1 MNGRAV
7 GKNLMGMLWEM
18 ERMIPVPPTRHRDVG
33 TALGWSMDVR
43 LDAYPGSLRIAR
55 KIAATAAL
63 TAGATRMAA
72 FELET
77 ALGEALT
84 NAFLHAYGGDPR
96 GRIVIRFE
104 FVDGGL
110 RVTVRDGGRTLH
122 AIPPIPK
129 EVTPGLE
136 SGRGLYLMSRLMD
149 DVEVIHPDRRGRGT
163 AIRMT
168 KRLSAN

>member
-1 MNGRAV
+1 
-7 GKNLMGMLWEM
+7 
-18 ERMIPVPPTRHRDVG
+18 
-33 TALGWSMDVR
+33 MDVR
-43 LDAYPGSLRIAR
+43 LDAYPGALRLAR

-96 GRIVIRFE
+96 RRIVVHFD
-104 FVDGGL
+104 FADGGL
-110 RVTVRDGGRTLH
+110 RVTVRDGGRALQAVPT
-122 AIPPIPK
+122 IPAA
-129 EVTPGLE
+129 VTPGVE
-136 SGRGLYLMSRLMD
+136 GGRGLFLMSKLMD
-149 DVEVIHPDRRGRGT
+149 RVEVIHPDRRGRGT

-168 KRLSAN
+168 KRLSPH